1 MSGGVLRIKHGE
13 GSHLKIEETEGAVW
27 ETGEWSGLSD
37 EEIYNRIHQVMQKY
51 HETKKRKIYI
61 SPQIEV
67 RLPLLPGYDRALSGL
82 PEELAIEF
90 VDLPGLKSIKD
101 SKNLKVIQ
109 SLVGNAFCLVALDY
123 SHVDEEHR
131 QVLLNEL
138 KDVVKYLHGSTESM
152 IFILNRI
159 DRRSSDDFP
168 LNKRVNLLKDE
179 IKSTL
184 KLSSKPYI
192 MPLNALLLYN
202 AQCAWGYNFTDNSLS
217 CHEKFKSDFIKNL
230 LIKSSEII
238 QIKAL
243 ESEDIKLFSWFTQ
256 LSLSFAQKEI
266 QDKQVRQLVDLTYDW
281 SGGNELWSCIKKR
294 LKDSFEELVLVP
306 ALFPLFKSCDSF
318 IARMESMEKLKKTT
332 NKKEIEKA
340 IKAFNQKKYLIAEKS
355 GETTKKIKKKKEE
368 IINAL
373 KISHSE
379 ASNKIEQ
386 ELKDEGWLGFKTL
399 IETVNAIENDLNLNI
414 IDPINDALSNRKM
427 KCSELEQKLCQSISP
442 VDAKYITDAYD
453 GISRQLE
460 EFEEVDGYFMK
471 KVRSDDVE
479 AVKELERLEK
489 EYRRLYLQV
498 KKSLQ
503 NRGEFIFQAKSQ
515 ECIKVLLHLVI
526 PFKEEYIMMVN
537 EELTNLNIND
547 VIVTHYKQKLFS
559 SVPRFPDNFF
569 DNPSIDGIESKT
581 ESIKTG
587 IRYTGKKQG
596 SCIDKQPIYEDIR
609 EDILYKKIKLP
620 NAETMAETFICEIQN
635 KKEDVWFILCQWI
648 DEYLDWIHDQFINS
662 VSISIEDINY
672 HLRKQ
677 LNETEENLR
686 HEIAVWE
693 LIQKKNLK
701 LSIIKQKIE
710 QTLITSN

>member
-138 KDVVKYLHGSTESM
+138 KDVVEYLHGSTESM

-202 AQCAWGYNFTDNSLS
+202 AQCAWGYNFTDNSLN

-243 ESEDIKLFSWFTQ
+243 ESEDIKLFSWFTH
-256 LSLSFAQKEI
+256 LSLSFAQK
-266 QDKQVRQLVDLTYDW
+266 
-281 SGGNELWSCIKKR
+281 
-294 LKDSFEELVLVP
+294 
-306 ALFPLFKSCDSF
+306 
-318 IARMESMEKLKKTT
+318 
-332 NKKEIEKA
+332 
-340 IKAFNQKKYLIAEKS
+340 QK
-355 GETTKKIKKKKEE
+355 
-368 IINAL
+368 
-373 KISHSE
+373 
-379 ASNKIEQ
+379 
-386 ELKDEGWLGFKTL
+386 
-399 IETVNAIENDLNLNI
+399 
-414 IDPINDALSNRKM
+414 
-427 KCSELEQKLCQSISP
+427 C
-442 VDAKYITDAYD
+442 
-453 GISRQLE
+453 
-460 EFEEVDGYFMK
+460 
-471 KVRSDDVE
+471 
-479 AVKELERLEK
+479 
-489 EYRRLYLQV
+489 
-498 KKSLQ
+498 
-503 NRGEFIFQAKSQ
+503 
-515 ECIKVLLHLVI
+515 
-526 PFKEEYIMMVN
+526 
-537 EELTNLNIND
+537 
-547 VIVTHYKQKLFS
+547 
-559 SVPRFPDNFF
+559 
-569 DNPSIDGIESKT
+569 
-581 ESIKTG
+581 
-587 IRYTGKKQG
+587 
-596 SCIDKQPIYEDIR
+596 
-609 EDILYKKIKLP
+609 
-620 NAETMAETFICEIQN
+620 
-635 KKEDVWFILCQWI
+635 
-648 DEYLDWIHDQFINS
+648 
-662 VSISIEDINY
+662 
-672 HLRKQ
+672 
-677 LNETEENLR
+677 
-686 HEIAVWE
+686 
-693 LIQKKNLK
+693 
-701 LSIIKQKIE
+701 
-710 QTLITSN
+710 